1 MGLAN
6 ILMLFSDPRDFKNRV
21 AFLIGWIAFTFM
33 VYFVLI
39 FFGKDVVNQPLLVN
53 AKKLV

>member
-1 MGLAN
+1 MGLSN
-6 ILMLFSDPRDFKNRV
+6 VLMLFSDPRDFKNRV
-21 AFLIGWIAFTFM
+21 AFLIGWILFTIM

-39 FFGKDVVNQPLLVN
+39 FFGKDVVNQPVLVN